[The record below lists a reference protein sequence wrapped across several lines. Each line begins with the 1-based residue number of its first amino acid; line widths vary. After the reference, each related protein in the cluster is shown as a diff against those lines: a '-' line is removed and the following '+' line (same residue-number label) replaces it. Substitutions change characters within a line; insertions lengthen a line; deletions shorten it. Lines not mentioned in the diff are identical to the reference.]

1 MKTLHVNKPP
11 SRGAASRRRR
21 RVAVSH
27 RRANDDMP
35 FNVRATRIEITAV
48 EPRAPPTRSNAHRDE
63 GKTDE
68 RSRPARA
75 SRREQRNVEI
85 GRVALCN
92 LKADARYG
100 KLLVIVDI
108 VDMNRVRASAA
119 RTRTGS
125 RRRAMGMTLTRGQTL
140 NSARRE
146 RDGGWMTDDDVRFRE
161 WS

>member
-1 MKTLHVNKPP
+1 MKTLKLRENKPP

-92 LKADARYG
+92 LYG
-100 KLLVIVDI
+100 KLVTIVDF